1 MKLPAVLPE
10 GFLRALPLE
19 ERKRLGRAGLTSE
32 EAQARYVAD
41 QEKKLQRDIATWL
54 NREQIY
60 FESDRM
66 DRKTSGRKGRADFR
80 VCVEGQW
87 LSLEAKSETGKLTK
101 EQAAEAARLRKSG
114 GKFVVCSSLK
124 SAIDA
129 IRSMQVPLGIHIKRQ
144 SPTS

>member
-1 MKLPAVLPE
+1 MKLPSVLSD
-10 GFLRALPLE
+10 GFLKALPVE
-19 ERKRLGRAGLTSE
+19 ERRKLGRAGMTSE
-32 EAQARYVAD
+32 EAQARYAAGE
-41 QEKKLQRDIATWL
+41 EKKLQKDIATWL
-54 NREQIY
+54 DHEQIY
-60 FESDRM
+60 FESDRI

-114 GKFVVCSSLK
+114 GKFVVCSSLE

-129 IRSMQVPLGIHIKRQ
+129 IRSMQAPLGIHIQRQ